1 MSVPAESQHKVR
13 FGAFELDLRTAEL
26 RTNGQNLTL
35 QGQPFQILIVLLERP
50 GELVTRDELKKKLWT
65 SDTFVDFEHNLN
77 KAVNRL
83 RDALDDS
90 AEQPKFIE
98 TLPRKG
104 YRWVGPVIQNGNDV
118 AAGKIR
124 LLVPEAGN
132 ASESKSHSRK
142 LRTLAIPVG
151 GLIVAVSI
159 GFFIYSH
166 RVLPL
171 TEKDSIVIADFT
183 NTTGDPVFDDTL
195 KQGLSVQ
202 LSQSPFLN
210 LMSDQKVGETMILMG
225 HAPGDR
231 LTPELA
237 QETCV
242 RSRSKVMLAG
252 SISSLGSQYVV
263 ALKAMNCD
271 SGEVIAQEQLQART
285 KEEVLKALSQAT
297 TSLRH
302 KWGESLSSVQRFDV
316 PLYRFTTPSLE
327 ALKAFS
333 MIDAVRTEGGDAA
346 AVLFLRH
353 AIELDPNFAMAH
365 GQLGTLYFNLQ
376 GSTLAMESLKRA
388 YDLRYRVGEN
398 ERFYIESHYYHFVTG
413 ELEKANEV
421 YLLFAQTYPR
431 SMGHLVNLAFSY
443 GCMGQHDK
451 ALAASLDALR
461 LDPGNYVAYANL
473 VTIYTNLNRVDDA
486 RATYR
491 KMLDSQFDF
500 AEAHVDLYSV
510 AAAEGDAVEMSRQ
523 LAWAKGKVGIE
534 DVILAQQAD
543 TEAFSGRLGDAR
555 EFSRLA
561 VESAQRAGKKEAAML
576 WQMNG
581 ALREAEFGNR
591 QHARHGAATALSV
604 APTRDLQTLAA
615 LTLAQSGDATRA
627 EEMSDDLARRYPLDT
642 LINGYWLP
650 TIHAAI
656 ELDRNNPVEAIKLL
670 QATESYELGAVL
682 FTAGGK
688 VPLHPA
694 YVRGQAYLELHRGKE
709 AAAEYQK
716 FIDHWGAVRNCPL
729 GALARL
735 GLARA
740 YAMQGDSAKAHA
752 AYQDFLT
759 LWKNA
764 DPDIPILK
772 QAQAEYAKLQ
782 WRDPSP
788 VFVGGGGD
796 FPTRP
801 PGTACCAHPFQPRFP

>member
-1 MSVPAESQHKVR
+1 MSLPSESEHKIR
-13 FGAFELDLRTAEL
+13 FGNFELDLRTAEL
-26 RTNGQNLTL
+26 RANGQELTL
-35 QGQPFQILIVLLERP
+35 QGQPFQILILLIERP
-50 GELVTRDELKKKLWT
+50 GELVTREELKKGLWA
-65 SDTFVDFEHNLN
+65 SGTFVDFEHNLN

-83 RDALDDS
+83 REALGDS
-90 AEQPKFIE
+90 AEQPKFVE

-104 YRWVGPVIQNGNDV
+104 YRWVGPVISNGNGA

-124 LLVPEAGN
+124 LLVPEAEI
-132 ASESKSHSRK
+132 AVESKGHGRK
-142 LRTLAIPVG
+142 LWTLAIPAG
-151 GLIVAVSI
+151 GLIVALVL
-159 GFFIYSH
+159 GFFVYSN
-166 RVLPL
+166 RVSPL
-171 TEKDSIVIADFT
+171 TEKDSIVLADFT

-195 KQGLSVQ
+195 RQGLSVQ
-202 LSQSPFLN
+202 LSQSPSLN
-210 LMSDQKVGETMILMG
+210 LLSDQRVHETLILMG
-225 HAPGDR
+225 RAPGDR

-252 SISSLGSQYVV
+252 SIASLGSQYVIT
-263 ALKAMNCD
+263 LKAMNCD
-271 SGEVIAQEQLQART
+271 SGDVIAQEQVQART

-297 TSLRH
+297 TSVRH
-302 KWGESLSSVQRFDV
+302 KWGESLSSVQRFNV

-333 MIDAVRTEGGDAA
+333 MIDAARTEGGDAA
-346 AVLFLRH
+346 AVPFLRH

-365 GQLGTLYFNLQ
+365 GQLGSLYFNLQ
-376 GSTLAMESLKRA
+376 ESTLAMESLKRA
-388 YDLRYRVGEN
+388 YDLRDRVGEN
-398 ERFYIESHYYHFVTG
+398 ERFYIESHYYHLVTG
-413 ELEKANEV
+413 ELEKANQV

-431 SMGHLVNLAFSY
+431 SMGHLVTLAISY

-461 LDPGNYVAYANL
+461 LDPGNYIAYANL

-510 AAAEGDAVEMSRQ
+510 ASAEGDAVEMRRQ

-561 VESAQRAGKKEAAML
+561 VESAQRAEKKEAAML

-591 QHARHGAATALSV
+591 QKARHGAATALSV

-615 LTLAQSGDATRA
+615 LTLAQSGDAARA
-627 EEMSDDLARRYPLDT
+627 RAMSDDLARRYPLDT

-650 TIHAAI
+650 TIRAAI
-656 ELDRNNPVEAIKLL
+656 ELDRNNPAEAIKLL
-670 QATESYELGAVL
+670 QATESYELGVVL

-694 YVRGQAYLELHRGKE
+694 YVRGQAYLALHRGKE

-716 FIDHWGAVRNCPL
+716 FIDHWGAVRNFPL

-740 YAMQGDSAKAHA
+740 YAMQRDSAKAHI

-759 LWKNA
+759 LWKDA

-772 QAQAEYAKLQ
+772 KAKAEYSRLQ
-782 WRDPSP
+782 
-788 VFVGGGGD
+788 
-796 FPTRP
+796 
-801 PGTACCAHPFQPRFP
+801 